1 MECKCSCP
9 VCKDVLS
16 VAFFIDLSKEM
27 LKKCYWHGVG
37 SILCE
42 REESKEHFLKFIK
55 QFCARSGE
63 RHTQSN
69 AFYYV

>member
-1 MECKCSCP
+1 MECKHSCP
-9 VCKDVLS
+9 ICKDVLS

-42 REESKEHFLKFIK
+42 REDEYA
-55 QFCARSGE
+55 QR
-63 RHTQSN
+63 
-69 AFYYV
+69 AFSYIY